1 MHTHTDARARAHT
14 HTHTDAR
21 ARTHTHTHTHTC
33 SVARQMVE
41 RDGKLFCFDEFNVT
55 DVGDA
60 VILRSLMDTLWDM
73 GSVFDPPL

>member
-1 MHTHTDARARAHT
+1 
-14 HTHTDAR
+14 
-21 ARTHTHTHTHTC
+21 
-33 SVARQMVE
+33 MVE